1 MSISPSLTASPRVV
15 CNSVGFPSSRKPTM
29 SAIHDGYLAA
39 QPPAPPPIPRKYRQP
54 SPQLASSSAGASS
67 SSTAPP
73 PLPSRPESSRRSQAL
88 ADLYSLADALLSG
101 TDSIRPLPPRPGP
114 PQTAVPAWDPE
125 TKSHIPAQATIDAR
139 EQSYATHAQPPPRL
153 REAVQAREAAT
164 RDARPGRLV
173 GNAVNGVVVDESTLL
188 AQPGRAPRG
197 VLEGPVI
204 SGEWWLDPALAR
216 VPQPAPRDD
225 GWLKR
230 LGKRK
235 ESKAAAGTSPTAVF
249 RAEKGNIDARMNV
262 VVSSEHDSV
271 AGTHAHV
278 VVENKRGHVRVEVVR
293 ILPAENQGHSA
304 HAQRLTTSLP
314 FARPRW
320 MRSAASTSTSRP
332 EAAISFCFCE

>member
-1 MSISPSLTASPRVV
+1 M
-15 CNSVGFPSSRKPTM
+15 
-29 SAIHDGYLAA
+29 
-39 QPPAPPPIPRKYRQP
+39 
-54 SPQLASSSAGASS
+54 
-67 SSTAPP
+67 
-73 PLPSRPESSRRSQAL
+73 
-88 ADLYSLADALLSG
+88 
-101 TDSIRPLPPRPGP
+101 
-114 PQTAVPAWDPE
+114 
-125 TKSHIPAQATIDAR
+125 
-139 EQSYATHAQPPPRL
+139 
-153 REAVQAREAAT
+153 
-164 RDARPGRLV
+164 
-173 GNAVNGVVVDESTLL
+173 NGVVVDESTLL

-216 VPQPAPRDD
+216 VPQPAPKDD

-271 AGTHAHV
+271 AGTHANV

-293 ILPAENQGHSA
+293 ILSAENQGHSA

-320 MRSAASTSTSRP
+320 MRSAASTSMSRP
-332 EAAISFCFCE
+332 EAAMSFCCCECRAAVTPFSGDLTLATCFPPAARPIFKAASSVPRRRANPSRSFPH